1 MESDERLI
9 SEQLMELRG
18 LARRTANLKME
29 VVKGIIQGSEFN
41 PKLAKHAP
49 LFQITVLC
57 FTVCFTKCSHF
68 ISFKNSV
75 HFIRYTLLLLLVVK
89 IQQGA
94 ENIPDPYQHDR
105 VTQLL
110 HICVLIPPRPKG
122 AQSERKKLSPTPSHL
137 GLNDYRK

>member
-49 LFQITVLC
+49 RMAFHC
-57 FTVCFTKCSHF
+57 FKSQFFASQYVSQ
-68 ISFKNSV
+68 NA
-75 HFIRYTLLLLLVVK
+75 FIRYTLLLLLVIAV
-89 IQQGA
+89 I
-94 ENIPDPYQHDR
+94 DSTR
-105 VTQLL
+105 
-110 HICVLIPPRPKG
+110 C
-122 AQSERKKLSPTPSHL
+122 RKHS
-137 GLNDYRK
+137 